1 MSLKREIISKW
12 CSLKNSNNIAIIGA
26 GPAGLMAAEVL
37 SNAGYTPLVFDSKP
51 SAARKF
57 LRAGRGGLNLTHD
70 EDATSFSSCY
80 LEAEQFLA
88 PTLETFSPTHMRS
101 WAKELGFETYV
112 GSSGKVYPLDKK
124 AAPLLRTWIY
134 RLKANGTQF
143 KMQHKLVSWAKESWQ
158 FQTPDGLQEYSFDGV
173 ILALGGASWPSLGS
187 TGEWTKIL
195 EEKGLNISPLKPAN
209 MGFNITWSQIFKEK
223 FSGTALKNVMLR
235 FTDINDTL
243 HSKMG
248 ELMMSEYGVEGSLIY
263 TYSKH
268 MREMMDK
275 ESPCIVYLD
284 LFPHRTLSKL
294 TQELSKSRGKQ
305 SLSAFWKRLGLAG
318 IKASMLREVLN
329 KEELKEPEL
338 VANTLKK
345 FPLKLD
351 SYRPLE
357 EAISTAGGL
366 AFNNLD
372 ASLMLHEHAGV
383 FCVGEMLDWEAPTGG
398 YLLTGVMG
406 QGKQAALGLIK
417 YLQKDTE
424 IKC

>member
-1 MSLKREIISKW
+1 
-12 CSLKNSNNIAIIGA
+12 LKNSNNIAIIGA

-70 EDATSFSSCY
+70 EESALFSSRY
-80 LEAEQFLA
+80 FEAEDFLA
-88 PTLETFSPTHMRS
+88 PALETFSPTHMRL

-124 AAPLLRTWIY
+124 AAPLLRSWIH

-143 KMQHKLVSWAKESWQ
+143 KMQHKLVSWSKNSWQ
-158 FQTPDGLQEYSFDGV
+158 FQTPDGLIKCSFDGV

-195 EEKGLNISPLKPAN
+195 EKKGLSINPLKPAN
-209 MGFNITWSQIFKEK
+209 MGFNVSWSDVFKEK
-223 FSGTALKNVMLR
+223 FSGTALKNVILS
-235 FTDINDTL
+235 FTDIKGIF

-248 ELMMSEYGVEGSLIY
+248 ELMVSEYGVEGSLIY
-263 TYSKH
+263 TYSKQ
-268 MREMMDK
+268 MREMMDR

-305 SLSAFWKRLGLAG
+305 SLSAFWKRIGLTG
-318 IKASMLREVLN
+318 IKASMLREVLQ

-338 VANTLKK
+338 VAKILKK

-366 AFNNLD
+366 AFENLD
-372 ASLMLHEHAGV
+372 ESLMLNDFAGV

-406 QGKQAALGLIK
+406 QGKQAAEGLLKFLI
-417 YLQKDTE
+417 E
-424 IKC
+424 IQQI